1 MCAFDAITVSN
12 NVAYIDSYKCK
23 LCRKCVNECPTGAIA
38 LLNMDPLP
46 KAPKVTPAKV
56 AEAAKPV
63 TNTATQPAVEVKKE
77 SVNEQK

>member
-1 MCAFDAITVSN
+1 
-12 NVAYIDSYKCK
+12 
-23 LCRKCVNECPTGAIA
+23 
-38 LLNMDPLP
+38 MDPLP

-63 TNTATQPAVEVKKE
+63 ANTATQPAVEVKKE